1 MTVPTRQRRIC
12 LALVIALVAAGG
24 PVADACTIPVFRFAL
39 DRWDADAFRLVI
51 PAAWNTRPDLVKSLV
66 PLRGNG
72 EANVRIEESPDAA
85 ATEARLLF
93 PNADAVLWSGALD
106 AVTLPPLL
114 ESPARRELVKR
125 ILAGDSV
132 VWVVCT
138 GTADSGEAE
147 RIEKRLHYL
156 AQVATLPAQDPSDPD
171 SQPGP
176 GPPLA
181 LRFSV
186 LRVALADPAEKL
198 FAAML
203 AGPDQQDWLAKGTSF
218 AAPVFAKGRVLG
230 AWPLAELDDPAIE
243 DASLFLIG
251 RCSCRV
257 KDSNPGWDV
266 LLKTD
271 WQRALAQAGESSNA
285 QADPTPEAAV
295 PITVA
300 VTAAPPPPAPGR
312 QPAASPLPWSTI
324 GGVAAAMLCALAGAI
339 LWKSGPVKRHP

>member
-1 MTVPTRQRRIC
+1 MTVLTRQRRAS
-12 LALVIALVAAGG
+12 LALAIALVAAAV
-24 PVADACTIPVFRFAL
+24 PTTDACTIPVFRFAL

-51 PAAWNTRPDLVKSLV
+51 PAAWNTRPDLVKLLV

-72 EANVRIEESPDAA
+72 EANVRIEESPDPT
-85 ATEARLLF
+85 ATDAQLLF
-93 PNADAVLWSGALD
+93 PNTDAALWSGKLD
-106 AVTLPPLL
+106 AATLAPLL

-125 ILAGDSV
+125 ILAGDSL

-138 GTADSGEAE
+138 GTSDSAE
-147 RIEKRLHYL
+147 VQRIEKRLRYL
-156 AQVATLPAQDPSDPD
+156 EQVATLPTQDPSDAD

-186 LRVALADPAEKL
+186 LRVALADPAERL

-203 AGPDQQDWLAKGTSF
+203 AGPNHQDWLAKGTSF

-266 LLKTD
+266 LLNID
-271 WQRALAQAGESSNA
+271 WQRALAQVGKSANA
-285 QADPTPEAAV
+285 QAAPSAEAAG
-295 PITVA
+295 PITVTA
-300 VTAAPPPPAPGR
+300 VPSPTAADRPPTTG
-312 QPAASPLPWSTI
+312 SLPWPTI
-324 GGVAAAMLCALAGAI
+324 GCVVVAIVSILAGAF
-339 LWKSGPVKRHP
+339 LWRVAPIKRHP